1 MLAVKLRKEI
11 EEAESE
17 VELIKILNPVIGW
30 QDFELPKAPRAPAS
44 IGGLE
49 GDPEW
54 FFLHTYPTSVI
65 NELIDGIRNKLEG
78 KAPGIFPL
86 YGKIGSGKSH
96 AALTIYHLFTN
107 PKQGD
112 IWLKKWNLFFRPPQD
127 VTLIPLPL
135 QTISV
140 RNLWDPIFKVL
151 GHEITVEEGDW
162 PKHDFVRKA
171 VGGKPTIILID
182 EIDNWF
188 EAKSKQEKARNRGFI
203 QVLSEVSADERVPL
217 VVIITCLGISE
228 EVKMLLDMAAREVG
242 GSMVVIERPED
253 IYKILKFR
261 LFDEVKDEAKD
272 IVSKYIELYRD
283 IGLKP
288 LEKLAKDMLYS
299 YPFHTSFLRALSAL
313 KVRQLLLILA
323 KIVRRNLIDKDII
336 ISSDLDDDIIR
347 SFLESINPKMVSAL
361 FDDLRFVKDYK
372 DVQEGIYSYD
382 ISRGLLVTALLN
394 SLESGQGVPFEEIVF
409 GAVREEEKLADLEMT
424 LEFLHKWTR
433 LKKIEDRYV
442 LTTELPPAI
451 RIERRA
457 ETIGRDEALKRLDG
471 MLRRKI
477 SAEIRDYKVYFGTE
491 ELEDS
496 KRFKVVVLMEK
507 PTDLNK
513 LYENLTY
520 ENTIA
525 YLYPTQSLLSN
536 SITKLVKR
544 VIASEEL
551 MGGEGADVEI
561 YKEFNKDYR
570 SSLEISVKNADWQIL
585 VWSRTVPKAKPI
597 SVEKALPEFKR
608 LKEIIQPYAS
618 KDNIRYFTERILE
631 ENKSIAIKYLK
642 ERFYRLRGAPL
653 LLDEND
659 LYRVVS
665 DIAFERIA
673 VFYGAQG
680 RPYFGERVSYR
691 SITEDNTLEKP
702 PDIITPPSIEEVV
715 QIITEKKKL
724 TFSDIKTRFPFSPEE
739 DLKQVFLDTH
749 KKHGGELYLI
759 EQSKIVLSTENVK
772 RAILVTREEAAK
784 AIETM
789 LLRTI
794 KDSLALSTQKL
805 TKEISKFHPGVDE
818 NLVQTAA
825 ENLEINGKVA
835 VDRKAN
841 VITLPREELFDN
853 IGRKVYSLIKEKGE
867 ITESSLITS
876 ITQEVPVGEDVVR
889 DAITGLIDQG
899 RINRSK
905 NILSLPARPGPP
917 AVRHMLWKS
926 EAQAKKA
933 LDQLDKEVEDAE
945 VFETLWL
952 DAKGDISKESIKKII
967 KALEEA
973 YLKIRARRK
982 PS

>member
-17 VELIKILNPVIGW
+17 AELIKILNPVIGW
-30 QDFELPKAPRAPAS
+30 QDFEMPTSPKATAV

-49 GDPEW
+49 GNPDW
-54 FFLHTYPTSVI
+54 FFAHTYPTSVI
-65 NELIDGIRNKLEG
+65 KELIDGIRNKLEQ

-96 AALTIYHLFTN
+96 AALTIYHLFVN
-107 PKQGD
+107 QKRAEN
-112 IWLKKWNLFFRPPQD
+112 WLKKWNIYFRPPQD
-127 VTLIPLPL
+127 VTLIPIPL

-151 GHEITVEEGDW
+151 GHDITVEEGDW
-162 PKHDFVRKA
+162 PKHDLVRKA
-171 VGGKPTIILID
+171 VGDKPTIILID

-188 EAKSKQEKARNRGFI
+188 EAKSKQDKARTRGFI

-228 EVKMLLDMAAREVG
+228 EVKRLLDMAAREVG

-261 LFDEVKDEAKD
+261 LFDEVKEEAKS
-272 IVSKYIELYRD
+272 IVSKYTELYRD

-288 LEKLAKDMLYS
+288 IEKLAKDMLYS
-299 YPFHTSFLRALSAL
+299 YPFHASFLRALSAL

-323 KIVRRNLIDKDII
+323 KIVRRNLVVKDII
-336 ISSDLDDDIIR
+336 IPSDLDDDIIR
-347 SFLESINPKMVSAL
+347 SFLESIDPKMVSAL
-361 FDDLRFVKDYK
+361 FDDLRFVRDYK

-382 ISRGLLVTALLN
+382 ISRGFLVTALLN

-433 LKKIEDRYV
+433 LKKIEDRYI

-457 ETIGRDEALKRLDG
+457 ETIGGDEALKRLDM

-477 SAEIRDYKVYFGTE
+477 NTEIRDYKVYFGTE
-491 ELEDS
+491 EIVDG
-496 KRFKVVVLMEK
+496 KRFKVAVLMEK

-525 YLYPTQSLLSN
+525 YLYPTQSLYSN
-536 SITKLVKR
+536 SIIKLVKR

-551 MGGEGADVEI
+551 TSGEGTDVEI
-561 YKEFNKDYR
+561 YGEFNEDYR
-570 SSLEISVKNADWQIL
+570 NSLEMSIKNADWQIL
-585 VWSRTVPKAKPI
+585 VWSRTSPKAKPI
-597 SVEKALPEFKR
+597 SVEKTLPEFKR
-608 LKEIIQPYAS
+608 LKEILKPYAS

-631 ENKSIAIKYLK
+631 ENKSITIKDLK

-702 PDIITPPSIEEVV
+702 PDIITPPSIDEVI
-715 QIITEKKKL
+715 QIVTEKKKL
-724 TFSDIKTRFPFSPEE
+724 TFRDIKTRFPFSPEE

-749 KKHGGELYLI
+749 EKHEGELYLI
-759 EQSKIVLSTENVK
+759 QEGKIVSSTENIK

-789 LLRTI
+789 VLRTI

-818 NLVQTAA
+818 KLVQTAA
-825 ENLEINGKVA
+825 ENLEIYGKVA
-835 VDRKAN
+835 VHRKAN
-841 VITLPREELFDN
+841 VIILPREELFDN
-853 IGRKVYSLIKEKGE
+853 IGRKVYSLIKERGK
-867 ITESSLITS
+867 ITENSLISS
-876 ITQEVPVGEDVVR
+876 ITQEIPVGEDVIQ
-889 DAITGLIDQG
+889 DAVTGLIDQG

-905 NILSLPARPGPP
+905 NMLSIPRRPGGRPGRP
-917 AVRHMLWKS
+917 KLWKS
-926 EAQAKKA
+926 EAQAEKV

-952 DAKGDISKESIKKII
+952 EAQGDISKESLKKVM

>member
-11 EEAESE
+11 EETESE
-17 VELIKILNPVIGW
+17 TELIKTLNPVIGW
-30 QDFELPKAPRAPAS
+30 QDFELPKTPGASAS

-49 GDPEW
+49 GDPDW
-54 FFLHTYPTSVI
+54 FFSHTCPTSVI
-65 NELIDGIRNKLEG
+65 KELIDGIRNKLEG

-96 AALTIYHLFTN
+96 AALTIYHLFVN
-107 PKQGD
+107 PKQAD
-112 IWLKKWNLFFRPPQD
+112 TWLKKWNLFFRPPQD
-127 VTLIPLPL
+127 VALIPLPL

-151 GHEITVEEGDW
+151 GHEITIEEGDW
-162 PKHDFVRKA
+162 PKHDLVRKA
-171 VGGKPTIILID
+171 VSGKPTIILVD

-288 LEKLAKDMLYS
+288 LEKLATDMLYS

-323 KIVRRNLIDKDII
+323 KIVRRNLVDKDII

-347 SFLESINPKMVSAL
+347 SFLESVDPKMVSAL
-361 FDDLRFVKDYK
+361 FDDLRFVRDYK
-372 DVQEGIYSYD
+372 DVQEGVYSYD

-433 LKKIEDRYV
+433 LKKIEDRYI

-457 ETIGRDEALKRLDG
+457 ETIGGDEALKRLDG

-477 SAEIRDYKVYFGTE
+477 STEIRDYKVYFGTE
-491 ELEDS
+491 EIEDG
-496 KRFKVVVLMEK
+496 KRFKVAVLMEK

-520 ENTIA
+520 ENTVA
-525 YLYPTQSLLSN
+525 YLYPTQGLLSN
-536 SITKLVKR
+536 SILKLVKR

-561 YKEFNKDYR
+561 YKDFNEDYR

-585 VWSRTVPKAKPI
+585 VWSRTSPKAKPI
-597 SVEKALPEFKR
+597 AVEKTLPEFKR

-631 ENKSIAIKYLK
+631 ENKSITIKDLK

-659 LYRVVS
+659 LYRIVS

-691 SITEDNTLEKP
+691 SITEDNTLGKP

-724 TFSDIKTRFPFSPEE
+724 TFSDVKTRFPFSLEE
-739 DLKQVFLDTH
+739 DLKQVFLDTY

-759 EQSKIVLSTENVK
+759 EQSKIVSSTENVK
-772 RAILVTREEAAK
+772 RAKLVTREEAAK

-794 KDSLALSTQKL
+794 KDFLALSTKKL
-805 TKEISKFHPGVDE
+805 TKELSKFHPGVDE

-825 ENLEINGKVA
+825 ENLEIYGKVA

-853 IGRKVYSLIKEKGE
+853 IGRIVYSLIKEKGE
-867 ITESSLITS
+867 ITESSLVTS
-876 ITQEVPVGEDVVR
+876 ITQEIPVGEDVVQ
-889 DAITGLIDQG
+889 DAVTGLIDQG

-905 NILSLPARPGPP
+905 NILSIPARPGRPT
-917 AVRHMLWKS
+917 VRPKLWKS
-926 EAQAKKA
+926 EDQAKNA

-952 DAKGDISKESIKKII
+952 DAKGEISKESIKKII

>member
-11 EEAESE
+11 QEAESE

-30 QDFELPKAPRAPAS
+30 QDFEFPKTPRAPAS

-112 IWLKKWNLFFRPPQD
+112 TWLKKWNLFFRPPQD

-151 GHEITVEEGDW
+151 GYEITIEEGDW
-162 PKHDFVRKA
+162 PKHDLVRKA
-171 VGGKPTIILID
+171 VGDKPTIILID

-188 EAKSKQEKARNRGFI
+188 EAKSKEEKARTRGFI

-228 EVKMLLDMAAREVG
+228 EVKMLIDMAAREVG

-261 LFDEVKDEAKD
+261 LFDEVKDEAKG

-288 LEKLAKDMLYS
+288 IEKLTKDMLYS

-323 KIVRRNLIDKDII
+323 KIVRRNFVEKDLI
-336 ISSDLDDDIIR
+336 ISLDLDDDIIR
-347 SFLESINPKMVSAL
+347 SFLESIDPKMVSAL

-382 ISRGLLVTALLN
+382 ISRGFLVTALLN
-394 SLESGQGVPFEEIVF
+394 SLESGQGIPFEEIVF

-433 LKKIEDRYV
+433 LKKIEDRYI

-457 ETIGRDEALKRLDG
+457 ETIGGDEALKRLDE

-477 SAEIRDYKVYFGTE
+477 GAEIREYKVYFGAE
-491 ELEDS
+491 ELEDG
-496 KRFKVVVLMEK
+496 KRFKTVVLMEK
-507 PTDLNK
+507 PSNLSK

-520 ENTIA
+520 ENTLVF
-525 YLYPTQSLLSN
+525 LYPTQSLLSN
-536 SITKLVKR
+536 SIIKLVKR

-551 MGGEGADVEI
+551 MVGEGADIEI
-561 YKEFNKDYR
+561 YKEFNEDYR
-570 SSLEISVKNADWQIL
+570 KSLEISIKNADWQTLI
-585 VWSRTVPKAKPI
+585 WSRTSPKAKPTP
-597 SVEKALPEFKR
+597 VEKTLPEFKR
-608 LKEIIQPYAS
+608 LKEILQPYAS

-631 ENKSIAIKYLK
+631 ESKSITIKDLK
-642 ERFYRLRGAPL
+642 ERFYRLRGAPI

-673 VFYGAQG
+673 VLKGAQG
-680 RPYFGERVSYR
+680 RTYFGERVSHR
-691 SITEDNTLEKP
+691 SITEDNELEKP
-702 PDIITPPSIEEVV
+702 PEIITPPSVGDV
-715 QIITEKKKL
+715 MQLITEKKKL
-724 TFSDIKTRFPFSPEE
+724 TFNDIKTRFPFPSEE
-739 DLKQVFLDTH
+739 DLKQVLLDTYE
-749 KKHGGELYLI
+749 KHRGTLYLI
-759 EQSKIVLSTENVK
+759 EERKIVRSTENVK
-772 RAILVTREEAAK
+772 RAILVTKEEATK

-789 LLRTI
+789 LLRTV
-794 KDSLALSTQKL
+794 KDALALKTEKL
-805 TKEISKFHPGVDE
+805 SKEISKFHPGVDE

-825 ENLEINGKVA
+825 ENLEIYGKVSI
-835 VDRKAN
+835 DRKAKA
-841 VITLPREELFDN
+841 VALPREELFEDLA
-853 IGRKVYSLIKEKGE
+853 RKIYSIIREKGE
-867 ITESSLITS
+867 IMENTLISS
-876 ITQEVPVGEDVVR
+876 ITNEIPVDEHLVK
-889 DAITGLIDQG
+889 DAIEGLIG
-899 RINRSK
+899 KRKIIRVNGK
-905 NILSLPARPGPP
+905 LSRPIGLIPKLPPP
-917 AVRHMLWKS
+917 RLWKS
-926 EAQAKKA
+926 EGSGI
-933 LDQLDKEVEDAE
+933 EVLNQFNSEIEDGEIFA
-945 VFETLWL
+945 TLWL
-952 DAKGDISKESIKKII
+952 EAKENVTKESIKKII
-967 KALEEA
+967 KALTDV
-973 YLKIRARRK
+973 YVKVRARRK
-982 PS
+982 TS